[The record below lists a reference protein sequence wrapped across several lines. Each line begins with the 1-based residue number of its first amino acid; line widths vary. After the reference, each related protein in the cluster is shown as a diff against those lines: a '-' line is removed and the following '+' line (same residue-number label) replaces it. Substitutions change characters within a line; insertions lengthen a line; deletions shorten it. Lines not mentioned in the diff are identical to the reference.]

1 MRPSRMTVISSEIAN
16 TSSSRCETKTIA
28 HCAAFESRDHVEQ
41 ALDFARAQ
49 GGGRLVENDE
59 IGFER
64 KRLGDLDELALGR
77 GKIAGF
83 RFERQRVLLAEI
95 GKDLAGAPP
104 HGGPRQP
111 PGPAKIGKENVLEDG
126 EVGRETRLLH
136 HHGDAGVK
144 RLARDCARRA
154 AGRDRRSR
162 PHRGAHGPI

>member
-28 HCAAFESRDHVEQ
+28 HCAALESGDHVEQ

-64 KRLGDLDELALGR
+64 ERLGDLDELALGR
-77 GKIAGF
+77 GKVAGL

-95 GKDLAGAPP
+95 AKDLAGPPP
-104 HGGPRQP
+104 HGGPR
-111 PGPAKIGKENVLEDG
+111 
-126 EVGRETRLLH
+126 
-136 HHGDAGVK
+136 
-144 RLARDCARRA
+144 
-154 AGRDRRSR
+154 
-162 PHRGAHGPI
+162 